1 MRSPNE
7 SDVAA
12 ERMATAI
19 KNWVS
24 KEAKKVTRT
33 HSELAYLT
41 ALEVA
46 NSHVRHAH
54 YKIVANRENASHL
67 GDAELELE
75 QEIVELL
82 GKAQAKVTEL
92 KERAE

>member
-1 MRSPNE
+1 MRGPNE

-24 KEAKKVTRT
+24 KEAKKVKVPQT
-33 HSELAYLT
+33 HAVYLT
-41 ALEVA
+41 ALEVIE
-46 NSHVRHAH
+46 NHIRHAH
-54 YKIVANRENASHL
+54 YKLVANRENASHL

-75 QEIVELL
+75 MEIVELL

-92 KERAE
+92 KERTE